1 MLAFFG
7 LRTEDR
13 MGIFTQIHEIL
24 FYGQG
29 GYDYATVYNMPLW
42 LRKFTF
48 FKMKEHYD
56 TISGANS
63 DKYLV
68 NEDAV
73 PNPNKVPIPQAVQK
87 AAANYTTKTVQKK

>member
-1 MLAFFG
+1 
-7 LRTEDR
+7 

-24 FYGQG
+24 FHGQG

-63 DKYLV
+63 DQYLV
-68 NEDAV
+68 NEGAV
-73 PNPNKVPIPQAVQK
+73 PNPNKPNIPKAVQQ
-87 AAANYTTKTVQKK
+87 AAANYTTRTVARKK

>member
-1 MLAFFG
+1 
-7 LRTEDR
+7 

-29 GYDYATVYNMPLW
+29 GYDYTTVYNMPLW
-42 LRKFTF
+42 LRKFTY

-56 TISGANS
+56 TVSGENS

-68 NEDAV
+68 NEGAV
-73 PNPNKVPIPQAVQK
+73 SNPKSIPVPKAVQK
-87 AAANYTTKTVQKK
+87 AAADYSVKAPVSRK